1 MSFIIGMYLSTFN
14 TSRHREVINMFKAR
28 IQCIQM
34 MSVNADLS
42 DTSSDEE
49 DLEEEATLEN
59 ILAVIDDLCQVK
71 HTIFQ

>member
-1 MSFIIGMYLSTFN
+1 
-14 TSRHREVINMFKAR
+14 MFKAR